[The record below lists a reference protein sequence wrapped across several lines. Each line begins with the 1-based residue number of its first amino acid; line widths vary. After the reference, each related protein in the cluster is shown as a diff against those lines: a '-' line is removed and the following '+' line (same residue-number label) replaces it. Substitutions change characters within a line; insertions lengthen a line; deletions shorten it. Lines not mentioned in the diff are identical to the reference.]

1 MSNLVVSQLTLE
13 VNGATFNDIISFT
26 DNSVQKHIMVPMMSK
41 TGFAKMTPRYGFSVE
56 VTYPRTPSGIDLDNV
71 ENGTFTVEYDNGS
84 RTLYQGVY
92 TLDTGDKA
100 TTGDSETVTTKAYGA
115 TNKIEK

>member
-1 MSNLVVSQLTLE
+1 MSLYVNKCTLE
-13 VNGATFNDIISFT
+13 VNGATFEDFSSFT
-26 DNSVQKHIMVPMMSK
+26 DNSVQKHIMVPLMNK
-41 TGFAKMTPRYGFSVE
+41 TGYAKMTPRYGFSVE
-56 VTYPRTPSGIDLDNV
+56 VKYPRTPSGIDLDNV